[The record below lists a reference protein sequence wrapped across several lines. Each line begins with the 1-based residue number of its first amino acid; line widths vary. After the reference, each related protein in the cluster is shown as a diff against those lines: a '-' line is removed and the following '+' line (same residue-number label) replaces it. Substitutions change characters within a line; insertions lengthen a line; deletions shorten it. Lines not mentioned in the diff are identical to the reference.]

1 MAPSQT
7 SDCKDAVSTPPIIFD
22 RALLDQ
28 RRARAARAWK
38 ADGTADFLLVRA
50 VDDIQDRLAVIRR
63 TFPVA
68 VVLGAQGGSVGRR
81 LRECGRHD
89 FIVEM
94 DTVAALLRGS
104 TNAGVQADEELLPFK
119 PASLD
124 LIVSALTLQWVNDLP
139 GTLMQTRH
147 ALKPDGLL
155 LAALIGGESL
165 TELRQ
170 AFVAAESEIDG
181 GASPRVAPF
190 ADGRDL
196 GSLLQRAG
204 FALPVVDSD
213 RFTVAYPHPLAL
225 MHDLRAMGA
234 TNVLAERRRTPL
246 RRATLL
252 RACEIYAERFSRPDG
267 RITATFEIITLTAW
281 APVDSQQQPLKPGS
295 ATHRLADAL
304 GVREVGL

>member
-1 MAPSQT
+1 MN
-7 SDCKDAVSTPPIIFD
+7 TPPIIFD
-22 RALLDQ
+22 RALLS
-28 RRARAARAWK
+28 RRRGRAALAWT
-38 ADGTADFLLVRA
+38 ADSTADFLLVRA
-50 VDDIQDRLAVIRR
+50 IDEIGDRLALIQR
-63 TFPVA
+63 TFPIA
-68 VVLGAQGGSVGRR
+68 VVLGAQGGLVGRR
-81 LRECGRHD
+81 LRDSGRHER
-89 FIVEM
+89 IVEV
-94 DTVAALLRGS
+94 DSVAGMLRS
-104 TNAGVQADEELLPFK
+104 PPNTRVRADEELLPFN
-119 PASLD
+119 PASID
-124 LIVSALTLQWVNDLP
+124 LIVSPLTLQWANDLP
-139 GTLMQTRH
+139 GALVQARL

-155 LAALIGGESL
+155 LAAVIGGESL

-170 AFVAAESEIDG
+170 AFVAAESEIDD

-213 RFTVAYPHPLAL
+213 RFTVGYAHPLAL

-234 TNVLAERRRTPL
+234 TNVLAERRRVPL

-281 APVDSQQQPLKPGS
+281 APADSQPKPLRPGS

-304 GVREVGL
+304 KADQS